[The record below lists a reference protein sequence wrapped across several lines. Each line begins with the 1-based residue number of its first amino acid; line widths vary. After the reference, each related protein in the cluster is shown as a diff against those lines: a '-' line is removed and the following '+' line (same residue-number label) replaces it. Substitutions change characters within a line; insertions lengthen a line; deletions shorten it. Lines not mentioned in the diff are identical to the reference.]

1 MNREVSRLTPGTQVV
16 LRAGTQLTVDGQPI
30 ARKPGYI
37 GEVTQVLEGSD
48 EPYTIRF
55 SDGASF
61 TLLRRQLVVRRTLMT
76 AELDMLAPDH
86 VNWTDYVFYRVRV
99 GARAYGL
106 DDADTEEDAIRGVYL
121 PPATLH
127 WSLYKPL
134 EQIELQRPSV
144 TSGQPIEEVYWEVE
158 KFVRLGLAANPAV
171 LETLYTPAV
180 VATSD
185 MGRDLRSIRDAFPSK
200 LIFTTFT
207 GYVMSQ
213 FRKMVRAR
221 DRGELP
227 QTRHTMHLVRLLL
240 SGISAAR
247 TGELDVTAQEH
258 QTELLAIRT
267 GRMAFEETFS
277 WANTLQRQ
285 FEALMATSPLPD
297 LPDYGTA
304 NDFLVRVRTKSVEIP
319 APPVIPD

>member
-16 LRAGTQLTVDGQPI
+16 LRAGTHLPAEGQ
-30 ARKPGYI
+30 ATNRKPGYI
-37 GEVTQVLEGSD
+37 GEVTQALEGTD
-48 EPYTIRF
+48 EPYTVRF
-55 SDGASF
+55 SDGAVF
-61 TLLRRQLVVRRTLMT
+61 TLPRRHLIVRRTLMT

-106 DDADTEEDAIRGVYL
+106 DDADTEEDGVRGVYL
-121 PPATLH
+121 PPAALH

-134 EQIELQRPSV
+134 EQIEMQRPS
-144 TSGQPIEEVYWEVE
+144 TTGGPPIEEVYWEVE

-171 LETLYTPAV
+171 LETLYTPAIT
-180 VATSD
+180 ATSD
-185 MGRDLRSIRDAFPSK
+185 LGRDLRSIRDAFPSK

-213 FRKMVRAR
+213 FRKMMRAR
-221 DRGELP
+221 DRGEQP
-227 QTRHTMHLVRLLL
+227 QPRHTMHLVRLLL

-247 TGELDVTAQEH
+247 TGELDVTAHEH
-258 QTELLAIRT
+258 GTELLAIRT
-267 GRMAFEETFS
+267 GRMSFEES
-277 WANTLQRQ
+277 SNWANTLQRQ

-304 NDFLVRVRTKSVEIP
+304 NDFLVRVRSQSVSIA
-319 APPVIPD
+319 APPLLAD